1 MTQAKTKLF
10 IIGGGGHSRVVM
22 DSLRKSGSQIDGIVD
37 PAYAKCEI
45 VVGIPVIGGDEALDT
60 FSIDAIRLINGVGV
74 LPGHLGRWKI
84 TERLRNKGFKFVTV
98 VDPDAVVSSRVKV
111 SEGVQVLA
119 GCILQD
125 GVTIGRDSVVNTGV
139 ILDHDCNLGEKC
151 WISPGVTICGGTT
164 IGSNAYIG
172 TGATLIQNIRIG
184 EGALIRAGTVVV
196 EDIPPRTILK

>member
-1 MTQAKTKLF
+1 MTRVKTKLF
-10 IIGGGGHSRVVM
+10 IIGGGGHSRVVIE
-22 DSLRKSGSQIDGIVD
+22 SFRKSGSQIDGIVD
-37 PAYAKCEI
+37 PAYTKCEN

-125 GVTIGRDSVVNTGV
+125 GVTIGRDSVVNTGT

-151 WISPGVTICGGTT
+151 WISPGVTICGGT
-164 IGSNAYIG
+164 II
-172 TGATLIQNIRIG
+172 
-184 EGALIRAGTVVV
+184 
-196 EDIPPRTILK
+196 

>member
-1 MTQAKTKLF
+1 MTRVKTKLF
-10 IIGGGGHSRVVM
+10 IIGGGGHSRVVIE
-22 DSLRKSGSQIDGIVD
+22 SFRKSGSQIDGIVD
-37 PAYAKCEI
+37 PAYIKCEN

-84 TERLRNKGFKFVTV
+84 TERLRNRGFKFVTV
-98 VDPDAVVSSRVKV
+98 IDPDAVVSSRVKV

-125 GVTIGRDSVVNTGV
+125 GVTIGRDSVVNTGT

-151 WISPGVTICGGTT
+151 WISPGVTICGGTI

-172 TGATLIQNIRIG
+172 TGATLIQNLTIG
-184 EGALIRAGTVVV
+184 DGALIRAGATVV
-196 EDIPPRTILK
+196 EDVPSGETI

>member
-1 MTQAKTKLF
+1 MTRVKTKLF
-10 IIGGGGHSRVVM
+10 IIGGGGHSRVVIE
-22 DSLRKSGSQIDGIVD
+22 SFRKSGSQIDGIVD
-37 PAYAKCEI
+37 PAYIKFEN

-84 TERLRNKGFKFVTV
+84 TERLRNRGFKFVTV
-98 VDPDAVVSSRVKV
+98 IDPDAVVSSRVKV

-125 GVTIGRDSVVNTGV
+125 GVTIGRDSVVNTGT

-151 WISPGVTICGGTT
+151 WISPGVTICGGTI

-172 TGATLIQNIRIG
+172 TGATLIQNLTIG
-184 EGALIRAGTVVV
+184 DGALIRAGATVV
-196 EDIPPRTILK
+196 EDVPSGETI

>member
-1 MTQAKTKLF
+1 MTRVKTKLF
-10 IIGGGGHSRVVM
+10 IIGGGGHSRVVI
-22 DSLRKSGSQIDGIVD
+22 DSFRKSGSQIDGIVD
-37 PAYAKCEI
+37 PAYIKCEN

-84 TERLRNKGFKFVTV
+84 TERLRNRGFKFVTV
-98 VDPDAVVSSRVKV
+98 IDPDAVVSSRVKV

-125 GVTIGRDSVVNTGV
+125 GVTIGRDSVVNTGT

-151 WISPGVTICGGTT
+151 WISPGVTICGGTI

-172 TGATLIQNIRIG
+172 AGATLIQNLTIG
-184 EGALIRAGTVVV
+184 NGALIRAGATVV
-196 EDIPPRTILK
+196 EDVPSGETI

>member
-1 MTQAKTKLF
+1 MTRAKTKLF
-10 IIGGGGHSRVVM
+10 IIGGGGHSRVVI
-22 DSLRKSGSQIDGIVD
+22 DSFRKSGGQIDGIVD

-60 FSIDAIRLINGVGV
+60 FSIDPIRLINGVGV

-139 ILDHDCNLGEKC
+139 ILDHDCNLGERC
-151 WISPGVTICGGTT
+151 WI
-164 IGSNAYIG
+164 
-172 TGATLIQNIRIG
+172 
-184 EGALIRAGTVVV
+184 
-196 EDIPPRTILK
+196 